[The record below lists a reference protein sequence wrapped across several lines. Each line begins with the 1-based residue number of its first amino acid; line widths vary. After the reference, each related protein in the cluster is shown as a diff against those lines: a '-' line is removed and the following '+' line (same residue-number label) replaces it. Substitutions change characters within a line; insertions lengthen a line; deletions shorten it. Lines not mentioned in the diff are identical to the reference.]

1 MIINQNKDLYNADI
15 YLRLSKEDGDKEESD
30 SIINQKELILDF
42 LKAKTDIKVHAIR
55 IDDGYSGVNFERPA
69 FQEMLEDIKK
79 GIVNCVITK
88 DLSRFGRNHIEAGGT
103 SRRPSRLLASVLLP
117 LMTIM
122 TAQREICRRQISLFP
137 LKI

>member
-1 MIINQNKDLYNADI
+1 METNLNTKIYNADL

-79 GIVNCVITK
+79 SFLI
-88 DLSRFGRNHIEAGGT
+88 
-103 SRRPSRLLASVLLP
+103 LASVLLP

>member
-55 IDDGYSGVNFERPA
+55 IDDGYSGVNF
-69 FQEMLEDIKK
+69 
-79 GIVNCVITK
+79 
-88 DLSRFGRNHIEAGGT
+88 
-103 SRRPSRLLASVLLP
+103 
-117 LMTIM
+117 
-122 TAQREICRRQISLFP
+122 
-137 LKI
+137 